1 MENDNNSAE
10 NCENNSVA
18 MEVETSLTTSE
29 LQNLHLDQKPKC
41 RSRPKPNSA
50 KKRDSNAVK
59 RKSIARAGIKKKK
72 PQISYT
78 LNKAYIRFLHAY
90 CAKHGKRLIGPD
102 MVLKA
107 ARAWCHLALAKR
119 QQYNDP
125 RMLR

>member
-1 MENDNNSAE
+1 MANNTNSAE

-18 MEVETSLTTSE
+18 MEVETSISSE
-29 LQNLHLDQKPKC
+29 LQNLHLDQKPKS
-41 RSRPKPNSA
+41 RSKLPKPKSA

-59 RKSIARAGIKKKK
+59 RKSMACAGIKKKS

-78 LNKAYIRFLHAY
+78 PNRAYIRFMHAY

-107 ARAWCHLALAKR
+107 ARAWCHLSLAKR